1 MTNYFEDIKVDYEE
15 LEKERKEME
24 ELIELGRKN
33 KQAYMN
39 MLDDLNKRLDKLVDE
54 QLARYVG
61 INYG

>member
-54 QLARYVG
+54 QLAR
-61 INYG
+61 

>member
-15 LEKERKEME
+15 LARQKKEMD

-54 QLARYVG
+54 QLAR
-61 INYG
+61 